1 MAELNHPNIILLKE
15 AFINETQIVLI
26 MTLLTGGS
34 LGYFLKAYQPLSENS
49 VRKILKK
56 ILSALCYIHSKN
68 IMHRDLKPDNLIFK
82 HKLREK
88 KEQKFNICL
97 VDLGLA
103 QKSNQPFLYLKC
115 GTYGYLAPEVD
126 RAKSQNSYSELVD
139 IFSLGCIFYY
149 LLRGKPLF
157 NGINS

>member
-1 MAELNHPNIILLKE
+1 MTIMAELNHPNIILLKE

-103 QKSNQPFLYLKC
+103 
-115 GTYGYLAPEVD
+115 
-126 RAKSQNSYSELVD
+126 
-139 IFSLGCIFYY
+139 
-149 LLRGKPLF
+149 
-157 NGINS
+157 